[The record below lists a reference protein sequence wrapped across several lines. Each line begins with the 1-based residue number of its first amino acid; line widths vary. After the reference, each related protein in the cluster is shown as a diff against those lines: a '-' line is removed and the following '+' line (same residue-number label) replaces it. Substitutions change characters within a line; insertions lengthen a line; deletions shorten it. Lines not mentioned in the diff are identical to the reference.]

1 MTLREKILFL
11 TNLGYTQQKIEE
23 KTKIEQSSISRI
35 LNNVQKS
42 VRYEKG
48 LALDLLVMEEKSQQQ
63 ITQDVI

>member
-35 LNNVQKS
+35 LNSVQKS

-48 LALDLLVMEEKSQQQ
+48 LALDLLVMEEKSQLQ